1 MEQKVENKSFFKK
14 VWYSITKFEQYPN
27 MAMEGLKKA
36 VKYLIMLTALV
47 SVFSMVATLIQL
59 KGMVGEFA
67 QYVQNN
73 IPEFS
78 YANGK
83 LSMNIQETLIIED
96 MGETGIDRFVINTL
110 TETEEQKQ
118 QIEKD
123 NSINGITVFL
133 YNDEIMLKT
142 KVEDN
147 QEATQS
153 YTYSEFIANYTGQ
166 NIEKFNKS
174 EFVQYLTTGDMTS
187 FYFQYAVSMF
197 VYLLIVNVLLAL
209 LDALEIAVL
218 GLITTTIARIKMR
231 FGAIYTMAIYSLT
244 LPMILNV
251 IYIIINLF
259 TDFTITYFQVA
270 YVTIAYIYLAAAI
283 FILKDDFI
291 KKMQEVEKIKQEQL
305 NVREEIKEENQDK
318 KEEDSN
324 NKDNEKD
331 KKEDKKDDEP
341 QGSEA

>member
-1 MEQKVENKSFFKK
+1 MEQKVKNKSFFKK

-96 MGETGIDRFVINTL
+96 MGDTGIDRFVINTL
-110 TETEEQKQ
+110 TETDEQKEQ
-118 QIEKD
+118 VEKE
-123 NSINGITVFL
+123 NTINGTTIFL
-133 YNDEIMLKT
+133 YNDEVILKT
-142 KVEDN
+142 KTDEN
-147 QEATQS
+147 QEAKQQ
-153 YTYSEFIANYTGQ
+153 YTYSEFIANYTGKD
-166 NIEKFNKS
+166 IDKFNKT
-174 EFVQYLTTGDMTS
+174 EFIQYLTKGDMTS

-209 LDALEIAVL
+209 LDALEIAIL

-251 IYIIINLF
+251 LYIIINLF

-283 FILKDDFI
+283 FILKDDVI
-291 KKMQEVEKIKQEQL
+291 KKMQEVEQIKQEQL
-305 NVREEIKEENQDK
+305 NVREEIKEEERKQND
-318 KEEDSN
+318 
-324 NKDNEKD
+324 
-331 KKEDKKDDEP
+331 
-341 QGSEA
+341 G